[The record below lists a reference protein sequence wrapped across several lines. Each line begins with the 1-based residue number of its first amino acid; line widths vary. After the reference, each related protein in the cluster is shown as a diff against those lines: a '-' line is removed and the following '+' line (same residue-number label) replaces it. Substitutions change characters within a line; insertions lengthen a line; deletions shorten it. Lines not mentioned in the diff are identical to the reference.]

1 MLRWSMALII
11 TAILVAI
18 LGFSGVTRLLS
29 MMTELVFLICI
40 ILFILSLVI
49 DHLFIKH
56 KP

>member
-49 DHLFIKH
+49 EHLFIKH